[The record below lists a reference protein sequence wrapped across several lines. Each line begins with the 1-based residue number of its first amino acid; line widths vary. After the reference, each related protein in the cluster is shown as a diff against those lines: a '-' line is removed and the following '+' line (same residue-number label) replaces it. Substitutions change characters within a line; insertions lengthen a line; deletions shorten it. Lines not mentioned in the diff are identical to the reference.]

1 VPFCAIIRLYDR
13 ELSRLNRVV
22 GRSLAFSMGSLID
35 AEALADLNEAVRL
48 VYNNRGDAHLDI
60 GEPDS
65 AIADVLLAPRGPADP
80 ACFSAFVC
88 GVVKILIGRLARTYE
103 VRLLMLCEP

>member
-1 VPFCAIIRLYDR
+1 VPFCAINRLYDR

-48 VYNNRGDAHLDI
+48 EPQSSAVYNNRGDAHLDI

-80 ACFSAFVC
+80 ACFSAIVY
-88 GVVKILIGRLARTYE
+88 AS
-103 VRLLMLCEP
+103 